1 MIKQN
6 GNATKKFQKKKG
18 NTISFVITK
27 IFKKCSSGTSNNN
40 NWIKKKIESAMKNKM
55 QLMHRK
61 SQLLGGVTNI
71 FQMNSSGLVAI

>member
-6 GNATKKFQKKKG
+6 GNATKKFQKKEKE

-40 NWIKKKIESAMKNKM
+40 NQIKKKIESAMKNKM
-55 QLMHRK
+55 QLMH
-61 SQLLGGVTNI
+61 
-71 FQMNSSGLVAI
+71 